1 MRTDKTRITTQRE
14 VILEELRSVKTHPSA
29 DELYDMVRQRLPRIS
44 LATVYRN
51 LEFMTTQGLVQKIE
65 VGGRQKR
72 FDGNPERHYHIRCV
86 KCGRVDD
93 VELEQIK
100 NLEVEVCKTRGY
112 KIMGHRL
119 EFFGLCPECRK
130 NKTVT
135 EM

>member
-1 MRTDKTRITTQRE
+1 MKTDKTRITNQRE

-51 LEFMTTQGLVQKIE
+51 LEFMTTQGLAQKIE

-72 FDGNPERHYHIRCV
+72 FDGNPERHYHIRCR

-100 NLEVEVCKTRGY
+100 NLEAEICEPHGY

-130 NKTVT
+130 NNTIT